1 MCRIWWTLLITFLL
15 SSSTIFLFWCKR
27 EALNAAVLEAPP
39 PSLLFS
45 FSFGGKLIYSKC
57 QTKRKSRCASAR
69 ICIGKEREKK
79 NYSVSSSFISGA
91 FVSCE
96 KMVECVVHPS
106 WKNSSPPPPFCFVFF
121 FSFFHR
127 LFIWSSCISD
137 VFSFSTSY
145 EKDKKKKISWCWQL
159 ASVISLPL
167 SLFKFHF

>member
-1 MCRIWWTLLITFLL
+1 MNAVDNVPLVVFYHFPLLMQERGF
-15 SSSTIFLFWCKR
+15 KR
-27 EALNAAVLEAPP
+27 SCAWGSPP
-39 PSLLFS
+39 PSLLFF

-79 NYSVSSSFISGA
+79 KKKIISCPLHSSQ
-91 FVSCE
+91 
-96 KMVECVVHPS
+96 VHLCLARKWWNVLSIRLGRIP
-106 WKNSSPPPPFCFVFF
+106 PPPPFCFVFF